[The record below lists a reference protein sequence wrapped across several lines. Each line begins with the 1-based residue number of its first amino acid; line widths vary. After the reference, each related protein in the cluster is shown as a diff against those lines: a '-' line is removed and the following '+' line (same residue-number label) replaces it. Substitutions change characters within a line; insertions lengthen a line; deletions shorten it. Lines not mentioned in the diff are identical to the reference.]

1 MRNLIF
7 FLFFLLSSVVS
18 VSAQDVVEWTP
29 AQISAKLKTA
39 TPSVI
44 LDVRTQGEY
53 SQGHL
58 AKAVNMDVNAPGF
71 DQKIQTLDKKKTI
84 YVYCAAGV
92 RSRKAAAILKQKG
105 FNAVSMSGGIQS
117 WTAAGLPV
125 VK

>member
-1 MRNLIF
+1 MKSLILIF
-7 FLFFLLSSVVS
+7 FLIISAIG

-39 TPSVI
+39 SPAVI
-44 LDVRTQGEY
+44 LDVRTPGEY
-53 SQGHL
+53 AQGHL

-71 DQKIQTLDKKKTI
+71 EQNILKLDKNKPV
-84 YVYCAAGV
+84 YVYCLAGV
-92 RSRKAAAILKQKG
+92 RSRQAVAILKRKG

-125 VK
+125 TK